1 MIIRVN
7 GEEKYFKDGFTIED
21 VLNEL
26 KIKPEGMAVDLNR
39 GIIPKRLYNNT
50 MLKDGDTVEIVKMT
64 GGG

>member
-7 GEEKYFKDGFTIED
+7 GEEKFFKDGFTIED

-26 KIKPEGMAVDLNR
+26 KIKPEGIAVDLNR
-39 GIIPKRLYNNT
+39 GIIPKRLYKNT
-50 MLKDGDTVEIVKMT
+50 MLTDGDSLEIVRMT